1 MQFHDPNSRGSRIA
15 LKIVAVMFIFGA
27 VMKFMQFTQGSTS
40 NVTDAT
46 AGFHGPAQ
54 QLDTLQSIRQT
65 AQDSITFA
73 QNMEN
78 PEQYETQIECV
89 RQYMNDYDFI
99 AQTREIQSIT
109 THNPVQRALGM
120 LNRHRQEY
128 AVSNLQNTARNLDEQ
143 TKALLSAVDAAMSD
157 DFSQHAGQWLM
168 QVDDATQGN
177 ELIDRYGKNRSYQ
190 SMREMLTDL
199 QSLQTLRSTV
209 KQQVTD
215 AIANLHNSE
224 QAAAMIPIPDQP
236 NALDANGWLAEAQ
249 SVAGTMGVQI
259 NETDAMTCGN
269 QQENDPSGLVAGYF
283 CQTTDDGQR
292 NTVHLLTTH
301 PDWNSTMQSPWLVDI
316 VKHELAH
323 RSIMISCG
331 TTQPAVTSGRTEAV
345 TNSYS
350 ALFLGADRGRIAAYQ
365 QTMPEYAMDEQS
377 DQIAT
382 AIHDG
387 NCG

>member
-1 MQFHDPNSRGSRIA
+1 MLLFSQNSRGA
-15 LKIVAVMFIFGA
+15 HVASNILNVLVVCAVVIGVICFKSGVATGSDSELTQELNVMRG
-27 VMKFMQFTQGSTS
+27 
-40 NVTDAT
+40 
-46 AGFHGPAQ
+46 
-54 QLDTLQSIRQT
+54 IRQT

-73 QNMEN
+73 QSLDDPGQFAAQTETVQ
-78 PEQYETQIECV
+78 QYIT
-89 RQYMNDYDFI
+89 DYD
-99 AQTREIQSIT
+99 QLVKTREIQSIT
-109 THNPVQRALGM
+109 AHNPVQRALGS
-120 LNRHRQEY
+120 LNRNRQQY

-168 QVDDATQGN
+168 QVDDATQVN

-190 SMREMLTDL
+190 SMRGMLTDL

-215 AIANLHNSE
+215 AIANLHDSE

-236 NALDANGWLAEAQ
+236 NALDANGWLTKAQ

-259 NETDAMTCGN
+259 NETDTMTCGN

-283 CQTTDDGQR
+283 CQTTDARQR
-292 NTVHLLTTH
+292 NMIHLLTTH

-331 TTQPAVTSGRTEAV
+331 TTQPAAAGGRTEAV

-350 ALFLGADRGRIAAYQ
+350 ALFFGVERGRIAAYQ